1 MLTRQNVLTA
11 VIILV
16 AGFFVWRLFFV
27 HDGVTLDFDNVPAA
41 KVVKSL
47 EHQTGIRMV
56 TNADLT
62 KPMSIH
68 IRKAPVF
75 EAINTVAIRLGG
87 DARLA
92 YIAAPDSRKIAE
104 AIIAYQTG
112 GNPGG
117 WTAFTGFGGGGGG
130 PRGQQPDGTQPG
142 AQPPAGGPG
151 AQPGGPGAQPGG
163 PEAAPG
169 GNPPDGSQTAGNR
182 RPRGNRNG
190 GGQNDTAGAQPGGG
204 QPGGGNPG
212 GGGPGGGG
220 GNFGGGGGFGGFGAV
235 TDGLIDPRL
244 VLWKYSVEE
253 DKSLQAALYQGSVK
267 TGAIFASPADWN
279 PLVNGLP
286 ASARVTDMARAI
298 AKASRGKVEEVF
310 LVYVRPDA
318 PVGGDDEG
326 LPRGRGS
333 VTIFSPAPG
342 SVGPARPFR
351 PEWMAERTE
360 NQVALLPPD
369 QKAQVQKD
377 MEEMRALRESL
388 RNLTEEE
395 RRAKMEEYFNRSD
408 VQDRIDERTSQ
419 RESQS
424 SPQQR
429 EARFRRYVERREA
442 AKAANGS
449 GANTQGNR

>member
-1 MLTRQNVLTA
+1 MLTRQNVLAA
-11 VIILV
+11 VIVLI
-16 AGFFVWRLFFV
+16 AGIIVWRLFFV

-41 KVVKSL
+41 KVVKAL
-47 EHQTGIRMV
+47 EHQTGIRLV

-68 IRKAPVF
+68 IRKAPTF

-87 DARLA
+87 DPRLA

-104 AIIAYQTG
+104 AIVAYQTG

-130 PRGQQPDGTQPG
+130 PRGQQPDGAQPG
-142 AQPPAGGPG
+142 GQPGGQPPA
-151 AQPGGPGAQPGG
+151 GGPGAQPGG

-169 GNPPDGSQTAGNR
+169 GNPPNGDQTAGNR
-182 RPRGNRNG
+182 RQRGNRNG
-190 GGQNDTAGAQPGGG
+190 GGQSDTAGA

-212 GGGPGGGG
+212 GGGPGGG
-220 GNFGGGGGFGGFGAV
+220 NFAGGFGGPGGMGGL

-244 VLWKYSVEE
+244 VMWKFSVEE

-267 TGAIFASPADWN
+267 TGALFASPVDWN
-279 PLVNGLP
+279 PVLASLP
-286 ASARVTDMARAI
+286 ANARVTDMARAI
-298 AKASRGKVEEVF
+298 AKASKGKVEEVF
-310 LVYVRPDA
+310 LVYIRPDA
-318 PVGGDDEG
+318 PPGGDEEG
-326 LPRGRGS
+326 GKRGRGP

-342 SVGPARPFR
+342 GPVGPARPFR
-351 PEWMAERTE
+351 QEWMAERTE
-360 NQVALLPPD
+360 NQIALLPPD

-377 MEEMRALRESL
+377 MEEMRAFRESL
-388 RNLTEEE
+388 RGLSDDE
-395 RRAKMEEYFNRSD
+395 RRAKMEEFFNRAD
-408 VQDRIDERTSQ
+408 VQERMDERASQ

-429 EARFRRYVERREA
+429 EARYRNYVQRREA
-442 AKAANGS
+442 AKSANNQ
-449 GANTQGNR
+449 GANNQGNR

>member
-1 MLTRQNVLTA
+1 MLTRQNVLA
-11 VIILV
+11 AAIVLIAGVI
-16 AGFFVWRLFFV
+16 VWRLFFV

-41 KVVKSL
+41 KVVKAL
-47 EHQTGIRMV
+47 ERQTGIRFV

-68 IRKAPVF
+68 IRKAPTF

-104 AIIAYQTG
+104 AIVAYQTG

-130 PRGQQPDGTQPG
+130 PRGPQADGTQPG
-142 AQPPAGGPG
+142 GQPGGQPPAGGPG
-151 AQPGGPGAQPGG
+151 AQPGGNPPGG
-163 PEAAPG
+163 DQSGGNRPPRGNRPG
-169 GNPPDGSQTAGNR
+169 GNPG
-182 RPRGNRNG
+182 
-190 GGQNDTAGAQPGGG
+190 DTAGT

-212 GGGPGGGG
+212 GPGG
-220 GNFGGGGGFGGFGAV
+220 GNFGGGFGGPGGMGGL

-253 DKSLQAALYQGSVK
+253 DKGLQATLYQGSVK
-267 TGAIFASPADWN
+267 TGALFASPVDWN
-279 PLVNGLP
+279 PILAGLP
-286 ASARVTDMARAI
+286 SSARVTDMARAI
-298 AKASRGKVEEVF
+298 AKASKGKVEEVF

-318 PVGGDDEG
+318 PPGGDEEG
-326 LPRGRGS
+326 GNRGRGP
-333 VTIFSPAPG
+333 VTIFSPAPGG

-351 PEWMAERTE
+351 PEWITERTE
-360 NQVALLPPD
+360 NQIALLPPD
-369 QKAQVQKD
+369 QKALVQKD
-377 MEEMRALRESL
+377 MEEMRAFRESL
-388 RNLTEEE
+388 RGLSEEE
-395 RRAKMEEYFNRSD
+395 RRAKMEEFFNRAD
-408 VQDRIDERTSQ
+408 VQERMDERASQ

-442 AKAANGS
+442 AKSANNS

>member
-1 MLTRQNVLTA
+1 MLTRQNALTA

-27 HDGVTLDFDNVPAA
+27 HDGVTLDFDNAPAS

-47 EHQTGIRMV
+47 ERQTGIRMV
-56 TNADLT
+56 TNADLS

-68 IRKAPVF
+68 IRKAPTF

-92 YIAAPDSRKIAE
+92 YIAAPDSRKITE
-104 AIIAYQTG
+104 AIVAYQTG

-117 WTAFTGFGGGGGG
+117 WTAFTGFGGGG
-130 PRGQQPDGTQPG
+130 PRGPQADGGQPG
-142 AQPPAGGPG
+142 GQPAAQPPADAQPAAPG
-151 AQPGGPGAQPGG
+151 AQ
-163 PEAAPG
+163 PG
-169 GNPPDGSQTAGNR
+169 GNPPDGASQTAGNR
-182 RPRGNRNG
+182 RPRSNLNG
-190 GGQNDTAGAQPGGG
+190 GSQNDTAGAQPGGG
-204 QPGGGNPG
+204 NPG
-212 GGGPGGGG
+212 GRGPGGGGG
-220 GNFGGGGGFGGFGAV
+220 GNFGGGFGGFGAL

-244 VLWKYSVEE
+244 VLWKFSVEE
-253 DKSLQAALYQGSVK
+253 DKSLQSALYQGSVK
-267 TGAIFASPADWN
+267 TGALFAFPADWN
-279 PLVNGLP
+279 PVVTGLP
-286 ASARVTDMARAI
+286 SSARVTDMARAI

-318 PVGGDDEG
+318 PVGGDEEG
-326 LPRGRGS
+326 APRGRGP
-333 VTIFSPAPG
+333 VTIFSPG
-342 SVGPARPFR
+342 SVGPARPFH
-351 PEWMAERTE
+351 PEWMTERSE
-360 NQVALLPPD
+360 NQIALLPPD
-369 QKAQVQKD
+369 QKAQVLKD

-408 VQDRIDERTSQ
+408 VQDRMDERMSQ

-442 AKAANGS
+442 AKSANNTGGS
-449 GANTQGNR
+449 TQGTR